1 MCLKSLLS
9 LRMNAVCE
17 CYSFF
22 EALDTVYCNIYDK
35 DNLILSEEWILLLS

>member
-1 MCLKSLLS
+1 MYLISLLS
-9 LRMNAVCE
+9 FRVNTVCE

-35 DNLILSEEWILLLS
+35 DNLILSEEWILLLL